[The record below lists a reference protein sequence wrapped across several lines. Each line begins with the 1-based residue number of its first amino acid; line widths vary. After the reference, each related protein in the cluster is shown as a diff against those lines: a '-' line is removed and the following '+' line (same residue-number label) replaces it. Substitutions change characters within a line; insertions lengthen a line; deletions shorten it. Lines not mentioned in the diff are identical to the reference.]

1 MKRVEGKGR
10 NKRMDIQQG
19 WKQMEKGNCYFFT
32 SNCVQSLYA
41 SLINNVRAIWYR
53 KRFSWATSCDEND
66 VLGVVFKA

>member
-41 SLINNVRAIWYR
+41 SLINNVRAI
-53 KRFSWATSCDEND
+53 
-66 VLGVVFKA
+66 